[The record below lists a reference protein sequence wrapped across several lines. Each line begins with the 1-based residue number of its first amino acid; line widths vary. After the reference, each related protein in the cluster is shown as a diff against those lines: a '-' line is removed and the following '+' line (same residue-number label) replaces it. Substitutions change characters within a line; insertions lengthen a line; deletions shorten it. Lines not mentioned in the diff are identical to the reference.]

1 MSALDSPRFHPVP
14 RSSPMVNKRKDMEQS
29 HIQLLLQRSTGYS
42 VMYAGYDTSPNQTWR
57 RRDFVWVFPS
67 GVLIL
72 KCTRYVFVF
81 ASKPKHIFHV
91 NRLEIRSTILQ
102 YCTVVRLVVL

>member
-67 GVLIL
+67 GVL
-72 KCTRYVFVF
+72 K
-81 ASKPKHIFHV
+81 
-91 NRLEIRSTILQ
+91 LEM
-102 YCTVVRLVVL
+102 YEVRVCVCVKAETYFSCE